1 MSTQGRL
8 TVAQAWHLAGPPSWV
23 ATLIP
28 VALGEVY
35 CVVQGYHITF
45 IMAVLLG
52 VACVCMQ
59 AAVNTFNDYFDFQKG
74 NDQKADYL
82 VQHDAVLVY
91 ENVPPKQALLL
102 GISFLV
108 GAMVLAFPYLYKAGI
123 IPWVIGLS
131 GALVVWLYSG
141 GPYPISYTPLG
152 EVISGMVMG
161 CGISL
166 GIVAVVTGRLE
177 WPVALWS
184 IPIVLGIALIMMTN
198 NTCDMERDRQVNRH
212 TLPLVLG
219 RKWAYWGYRCGV
231 VIWLVLMV
239 VWSWSYVGMSSGF
252 LLLLYIVLGKPILVP
267 LFCTPLTPL
276 HRIKLMKDIVQANF
290 IYGGTYVA
298 LLALMICR

>member
-1 MSTQGRL
+1 
-8 TVAQAWHLAGPPSWV
+8 
-23 ATLIP
+23 
-28 VALGEVY
+28 
-35 CVVQGYHITF
+35 
-45 IMAVLLG
+45 
-52 VACVCMQ
+52 
-59 AAVNTFNDYFDFQKG
+59 
-74 NDQKADYL
+74 
-82 VQHDAVLVY
+82 
-91 ENVPPKQALLL
+91 
-102 GISFLV
+102 
-108 GAMVLAFPYLYKAGI
+108 
-123 IPWVIGLS
+123 
-131 GALVVWLYSG
+131 
-141 GPYPISYTPLG
+141 
-152 EVISGMVMG
+152 MG